1 MNDYFIKWKCNRNW
15 KHTFEIRS
23 VGNKKCDQKKSPN
36 VYKSCRKMTSL
47 EKLDILTP
55 LQKLSK
61 NVGLPKV
68 Q

>member
-1 MNDYFIKWKCNRNW
+1 MTTSLSEKA
-15 KHTFEIRS
+15 TEIES
-23 VGNKKCDQKKSPN
+23 TPLKVGNKKCDQKKSPN